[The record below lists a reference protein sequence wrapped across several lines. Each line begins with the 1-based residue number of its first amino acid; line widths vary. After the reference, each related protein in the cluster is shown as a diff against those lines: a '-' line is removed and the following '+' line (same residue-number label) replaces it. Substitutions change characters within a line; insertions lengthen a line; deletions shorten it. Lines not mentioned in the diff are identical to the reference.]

1 MMCEHIT
8 KAALSAVFAI
18 CLCLKRGVDTMDTD
32 KLQQMESLL
41 NYHFTRPELLDAALT
56 HSSQAGDRLDSN
68 ERMEFLGDSVLSLV
82 ICHALYERFPTY
94 LEGDMTKLK
103 STLVSR
109 KTCSEIAAKI
119 GLLDHFRV
127 GKGTDRSRA
136 MTGSIAAGM
145 LEAIIA
151 ALYFDGGLEA
161 AKVFILSVFEESI
174 VHANAC
180 EHQDNFKSMLQ
191 QHCQRTMNA
200 TPTYEL
206 LDEKGPDHNKCFEI
220 GVVIRHKRYPSAW
233 SITKKEAEQRAARN
247 ALVELKLLEPLP
259 EEE

>member
-1 MMCEHIT
+1 ME
-8 KAALSAVFAI
+8 A
-18 CLCLKRGVDTMDTD
+18 D
-32 KLQQMESLL
+32 KLQQIESLL
-41 NYHFTRPELLDAALT
+41 GYHFTRQELLDEALT
-56 HSSQAGDRLDSN
+56 HSSQAGDRLESN

-82 ICHALYERFPTY
+82 ICQTLYERFPSY

-109 KTCSEIAAKI
+109 KTCSEIAANLN
-119 GLLDHFRV
+119 LLDHFRV

-151 ALYFDGGLEA
+151 AIYLDGGLDA
-161 AKVFILSVFEESI
+161 ARTFILSVIEDFI
-174 VHANAC
+174 VQANAC

-191 QHCQRTMNA
+191 QYCQRTMNT

-220 GVVIRHKRYPSAW
+220 GVVIQHKRYPSAW

-247 ALVELKLLEPLP
+247 ALVELKLLAALQED
-259 EEE
+259 ES